1 MIESSS
7 PRSDAVLVAGN
18 EDLINYR
25 EPSRAAVVAL
35 LLGVLSIVV
44 VLSVSFLLLPILAI
58 VAALVALRNISR
70 SEYLTGR
77 GMALTGLALGAFW
90 ASLAVVGYQM
100 ENSAAKSAAR
110 EFSIPWVELLID
122 GRVMEAYQLMQH
134 PGARVGPEGDL
145 ASHYESSETEREGL
159 ESFQNSPAILRLM
172 ELSDRK
178 LVPIATG
185 EASVQRAE
193 EAWYVSTFYH
203 IRDLTSGEDLFK
215 VRVGMQRNEAKGE
228 EGPYYSWRATR
239 FEIVD

>member
-44 VLSVSFLLLPILAI
+44 VLSVYFMLLPILAI

-90 ASLAVVGYQM
+90 TALAVVGYQM
-100 ENSAAKSAAR
+100 ENQAAKSAAL
-110 EFSIPWVELLID
+110 EFSAPWVELLID
-122 GRVMEAYQLMQH
+122 GQVMEAHQLMQH

-145 ASHYESSETEREGL
+145 ANHYETSETDREGL
-159 ESFQNSPAILRLM
+159 ESFQNGPVILRLE

-178 LVPIATG
+178 LAPIPTG
-185 EASVQRAE
+185 QASVQRTE
-193 EAWYVSTFYH
+193 EAWYVSTFFH
-203 IRDLTSGEDLFK
+203 IRDLSSEEDLFT
-215 VRVGMQRNEAKGE
+215 VRVGMQRNLAQGE
-228 EGPYYSWRATR
+228 DGPYYSWRATGV
-239 FEIVD
+239 EILD